1 MYRMRYSLAES
12 IREARRRSG
21 MSQEALAKASGA
33 SRITIARLESGSTQD
48 FRLGTLQRLCGALG
62 LELTALPPGARPADP
77 APAKPIPATRKDMQL
92 RQLDARRRHA
102 ALAAALLAV
111 NPEDAADMVRQALAS
126 VALWEQEGQHSEI
139 HSTRWRARLEGSV
152 RTVAL
157 RLLEHNAETDAL
169 LANSP
174 WTFALEPEAK

>member
-1 MYRMRYSLAES
+1 MRYILAQS
-12 IREARRRSG
+12 IKEARHRSG
-21 MSQEALAKASGA
+21 MSQEALAQASGT
-33 SRITIARLESGSTQD
+33 SRITIARLESGSTQG

-62 LELTALPPGARPADP
+62 LELSALPKGNCPAVSGP
-77 APAKPIPATRKDMQL
+77 FAQL

-111 NPEDAADMVRQALAS
+111 NPEKAADMVRQALAN
-126 VALWEQEGQHSEI
+126 VALWEQEGRHGDG
-139 HSTRWRARLEGSV
+139 HRARWRARLEGSV

-157 RLLEHNAETDAL
+157 RLLEHNAQTDAL

-174 WTFALEPEAK
+174 WIFALEPEAK

>member
-1 MYRMRYSLAES
+1 
-12 IREARRRSG
+12 
-21 MSQEALAKASGA
+21 MSQEALAQASGA
-33 SRITIARLESGSTQD
+33 SRVTIARLESGSAQD
-48 FRLGTLQRLCGALG
+48 FRLGTLHRLCSALG
-62 LELTALPPGARPADP
+62 LELTATKEGV
-77 APAKPIPATRKDMQL
+77 QL

-111 NPEDAADMVRQALAS
+111 NPDDAGEMVRQALAAVS
-126 VALWEQEGQHSEI
+126 AWEQGDQHGAE
-139 HSTRWRARLEGSV
+139 HRARWRARLDGSM

-174 WTFALEPEAK
+174 WAFALEPEAN

>member
-1 MYRMRYSLAES
+1 
-12 IREARRRSG
+12 
-21 MSQEALAKASGA
+21 MSQEALAQASGA

-48 FRLGTLQRLCGALG
+48 FRLGTLQRLCSALG
-62 LELTALPPGARPADP
+62 LELAALPKGTRLADQ
-77 APAKPIPATRKDMQL
+77 APSAQPPATRKGAQL

-111 NPEDAADMVRQALAS
+111 NPEDAADMALQALAN
-126 VALWEQEGQHSEI
+126 VALWEQEGRHGDD
-139 HSTRWRARLEGSV
+139 HRARWRARLEGSV

>member
-1 MYRMRYSLAES
+1 MRYILAQC
-12 IREARRRSG
+12 IKDARRRSG

-33 SRITIARLESGSTQD
+33 SRITIARLESGSAQD
-48 FRLGTLQRLCGALG
+48 FRVSTLQRLCSALG
-62 LELTALPPGARPADP
+62 LELAALPKDSQPGSPVTSP
-77 APAKPIPATRKDMQL
+77 QVPATRKGPPL
-92 RQLDARRRHA
+92 RQIDARRRHA

-111 NPEDAADMVRQALAS
+111 NPGDAADMVRQALAT
-126 VALWEQEGQHSEI
+126 VALWEKEDRHGEEHRA
-139 HSTRWRARLEGSV
+139 RWRARLEGSV

-157 RLLEHNAETDAL
+157 RLLEHNAQTDAL

>member
-1 MYRMRYSLAES
+1 
-12 IREARRRSG
+12 
-21 MSQEALAKASGA
+21 MSQEALAQASGA

-48 FRLGTLQRLCGALG
+48 FRLGTLQRLCSALG
-62 LELTALPPGARPADP
+62 LELTALPKGARPADQ
-77 APAKPIPATRKDMQL
+77 APSVQASSTRKSAQL

-111 NPEDAADMVRQALAS
+111 NPQDAADMVHQALAT
-126 VALWEQEGQHSEI
+126 VALWEQEGRHGDD
-139 HSTRWRARLEGSV
+139 HRARWRTRLEGSV

-157 RLLEHNAETDAL
+157 RLLEYNAETDAA

>member
-1 MYRMRYSLAES
+1 
-12 IREARRRSG
+12 

-33 SRITIARLESGSTQD
+33 SRITIARLESGSEQD
-48 FRLGTLQRLCGALG
+48 FRLGTLQRLCSALG
-62 LELTALPPGARPADP
+62 LELSALPKGARLADP
-77 APAKPIPATRKDMQL
+77 APSAQAPTNREGAKL
-92 RQLDARRRHA
+92 RRLDARRRHA

-111 NPEDAADMVRQALAS
+111 NPEDAADMVRQSLAA
-126 VALWEQEGQHSEI
+126 VALWEQEGLHGGE
-139 HSTRWRARLEGSV
+139 HRARWRARLEGSV

-157 RLLEHNAETDAL
+157 RLLEHNAQTDAL

>member
-1 MYRMRYSLAES
+1 
-12 IREARRRSG
+12 
-21 MSQEALAKASGA
+21 MSQEALAQTSGA

-48 FRLGTLQRLCGALG
+48 FRVGTLQRLCSALG
-62 LELTALPPGARPADP
+62 LELTALPKGTRPADP
-77 APAKPIPATRKDMQL
+77 APFAQAPATRKSTQL

-111 NPEDAADMVRQALAS
+111 NPEDAADMVRQALAN
-126 VALWEQEGQHSEI
+126 VAHWEQEGQHGDN
-139 HSTRWRARLEGSV
+139 HRARWRARLDGGSV

-157 RLLEHNAETDAL
+157 RLLEYNAETDAL

-174 WTFALEPEAK
+174 WSFALEPETR